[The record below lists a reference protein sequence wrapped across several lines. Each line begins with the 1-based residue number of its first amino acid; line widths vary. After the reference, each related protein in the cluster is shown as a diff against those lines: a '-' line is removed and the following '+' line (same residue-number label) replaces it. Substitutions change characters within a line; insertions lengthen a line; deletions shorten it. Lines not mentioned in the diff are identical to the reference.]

1 MNLRNIRTL
10 LAVHAHPD
18 DESIGTGGILAKY
31 AAQGVN
37 TVVVF
42 CTQGE
47 EGDIQDPSFIPPS
60 PGMEIKEIRKIELDR
75 ALKVLRVGSAFFLGY
90 RDSGMAGTP
99 ANRHPQAFAQA
110 DLEEAT
116 KKLVRIIRQTSPQV
130 MVTYNEK
137 GTYGHPDHIMANRVT
152 RRAFEVAGDPGFIDG
167 SGLPPWRPAKLY
179 YMAIS
184 RTRLRMMVQL
194 AKERG
199 EKLEFDPEVLG
210 TPEERISTRIDVREF
225 LTQKFKAI
233 SCHASQFGPQS
244 FFRRIPEEWREEAF
258 GQEHFECLEG
268 CNSREETD
276 LFEGL

>member
-1 MNLRNIRTL
+1 MDLKNNRTL

-31 AAQGVN
+31 AALGVK

-47 EGDIQDPSFIPPS
+47 EGDIQDPAYVPPS
-60 PGMEIKEIRKIELDR
+60 PGMGIKEIRKMELDR
-75 ALKVLRVGSAFFLGY
+75 ALEVLQVGSVFFLGY

-152 RRAFEVAGDPGFIDG
+152 RRAFEAAGDPGFMNG
-167 SGLPPWRPAKLY
+167 SGLPPWRPSKLY
-179 YMAIS
+179 YTAIP
-184 RTRLRMMVQL
+184 RTWLRMMAQV
-194 AKERG
+194 AKDRG

-210 TPEERISTRIDVREF
+210 TPEERISTRIDVRDF
-225 LTQKFKAI
+225 LAQKFKAI
-233 SCHASQFGPQS
+233 FCHESQFGPQS
-244 FFRRIPEEWREEAF
+244 FFRRIPEEWRAEAF
-258 GQEHFECLEG
+258 GQEHFECIQG
-268 CNSREETD
+268 CNSGNETD
-276 LFEGL
+276 LFEGF